1 MLWKLTEKKP
11 HGAAQAATGTRLD
24 DRRTIRFTQTTCI
37 FAGRLSIRTY
47 GYPLAD
53 VGVHIADDAL
63 DQSLWQRDVVEAGS
77 LLLTLF
83 K

>member
-24 DRRTIRFTQTTCI
+24 DRRTILFTQTTCI
-37 FAGRLSIRTY
+37 SAGRLSI
-47 GYPLAD
+47 YPLAD